1 MRFAKIVYLVA
12 GIYGL
17 LVFIPLYFM
26 EDRIGRDNP
35 PPITHPEMFYGFL
48 GVGLA
53 WQVLFLVLS
62 QDPVRYRPMIFP
74 SVIEKVTYGV
84 AVIVLFAQHRIALS
98 VFAVGCVDWILAA
111 LFVAAY
117 FATAPG
123 SPAVGSSR

>member
-1 MRFAKIVYLVA
+1 MRFAKIVFLVA

-17 LVFIPLYFM
+17 LVFIPLYFL
-26 EDRIGRDNP
+26 EGRIGRDTP
-35 PPITHPEMFYGFL
+35 PAITHPEFFYGFL

-74 SVIEKVTYGV
+74 SVIEKISYAV
-84 AVIVLFAQHRIALS
+84 AVIVLFAQHRIAFSLLAIGS
-98 VFAVGCVDWILAA
+98 VDWILAA

-117 FATAPG
+117 FATGRERIVAQ
-123 SPAVGSSR
+123 